1 MSLLRLLKVYVL
13 LAHVLYIS
21 LHLNSEVY
29 AHFNQYCH
37 FTFSIQKHGISFD
50 VKVDIVI

>member
-37 FTFSIQKHGISFD
+37 FTFSIRKHGISFH